1 MHLLIRHENFF
12 TFFSYIS
19 NTLSLGKQKFYYL
32 GCGWKPKQVD
42 WTVDDKAWIRR
53 IDKLFSDLFG
63 TNFCQHETDEK
74 KICIVSPGQFLLLN
88 YNRDE
93 WEGSYALSNA
103 SSSDKL
109 KSSQVSPMCSARN
122 DCDSSGSN
130 ISNQI
135 LNLAGKELDND
146 SDSSAWGERSS
157 QDVNLVSDGMDSDR
171 DHDSSACGDKR
182 SQILNLVSNELD
194 HDGDSSSC
202 SDKSGQV
209 LNLVGDEMD
218 SDHDSSALGHKSNQV
233 HNPVS
238 NELHSGDSSACGD
251 KSCQVVNLVS
261 DEMDG
266 DCESSAPGDSG
277 SNRNQAHGLMPV
289 RFHAHSNHSAESSKV
304 TLTLADFLSG
314 KLDGLS
320 HKEQAAYQLP
330 GVAFISTQDICI
342 TEREEKA
349 CNPLLA
355 KQWPSER
362 TVDVALN
369 LPKGNSDSLI
379 RIGSLGY
386 YTVQSVKVFAK
397 MCSLASD
404 ALQLKEELRWLS
416 QTPHSPETVEIR
428 EVLES
433 SRPNDVV
440 LQQGHSIMDV
450 KDYSTLVCER
460 YVNSFAIDTICLTIL
475 KESKEMDIVY
485 LPCYSQT
492 WAKQGT
498 QFFKH
503 KVSSYF
509 ESCPVDRARII
520 FFPVHF
526 PCHKHWGLV
535 CFDTTTSTVFF
546 DDGEKI
552 FPTRDILTVVR
563 NMLSAFE
570 TVSNNSRFKFDKW
583 NDGKLSLPFPRIGMP
598 NQTTVGV
605 GAESCGVAV
614 ILSFKDII
622 RSGCPP
628 SFQWEFSDMGHLRK
642 ELMSLSLQW
651 RK

>member
-1 MHLLIRHENFF
+1 MK
-12 TFFSYIS
+12 TFSTFIDCIS
-19 NTLSLGKQKFYYL
+19 NTLSLGKQKFYYR

-42 WTVDDKAWIRR
+42 WTVDDKGWIRR

-63 TNFCQHETDEK
+63 PDFCQYESDEK
-74 KICIVSPGQFLLLN
+74 KICIISPGQFPLLN
-88 YNRDE
+88 YNHDE
-93 WEGSYALSNA
+93 WEESYALSNA
-103 SSSDKL
+103 SSGDKQ
-109 KSSQVSPMCSARN
+109 KSSHVSPMCSAKN
-122 DCDSSGSN
+122 DSDSSGSN
-130 ISNQI
+130 TGNQI
-135 LNLAGKELDND
+135 LYLASKELDND
-146 SDSSAWGERSS
+146 GDSSAWGERSS
-157 QDVNLVSDGMDSDR
+157 QNANLVSDGMDSDR
-171 DHDSSACGDKR
+171 DHDSSAYGDKS

-194 HDGDSSSC
+194 HDGDSSAC

-209 LNLVGDEMD
+209 LNLVIDEMD
-218 SDHDSSALGHKSNQV
+218 SDHDSSALDHKSSQV

-238 NELHSGDSSACGD
+238 NELHSDGDSSACGD
-251 KSCQVVNLVS
+251 KSGQVGHLVS
-261 DEMDG
+261 AEMDS
-266 DCESSAPGDSG
+266 DCGSSAFGDSG
-277 SNRNQAHGLMPV
+277 SNRNQAHGQMPV
-289 RFHAHSNHSAESSKV
+289 RFHVHSNHSAESNKV
-304 TLTLADFLSG
+304 ALTLADFLSG

-320 HKEQAAYQLP
+320 RKEQAAYQLP

-355 KQWPSER
+355 KQRPSER

-369 LPKGNSDSLI
+369 LLKGNSDSLVK
-379 RIGSLGY
+379 IGSVGKY
-386 YTVQSVKVFAK
+386 YTIQSVKVFAK
-397 MCSLASD
+397 MCSLASE

-416 QTPHSPETVEIR
+416 QTPQSPETVEIS

-450 KDYSTLVCER
+450 KDYSTLACER

-526 PCHKHWGLV
+526 PRHKHWGLV

-546 DDGEKI
+546 DDGQKI

-583 NDGKLSLPFPRIGMP
+583 NNGKLSLPFPRIGMP

-605 GAESCGVAV
+605 GAGSCGVAV
-614 ILSFKDII
+614 ILSFRDII